1 MRVRT
6 LFLLLLAA
14 GSALAADL
22 PPPTGAGIVPP
33 GSKLKLLY
41 EGPKEAQAMTEG
53 PAAAPDGSIYF
64 SFIGFGDEKGKI
76 LRWDPAA
83 GQTTVF
89 TDQSGKANG
98 LAFDPQG
105 RLIAC
110 EGSDHGG
117 RCVSR
122 WNVATREREV
132 LADRFMGKPFNAPND
147 VCVDRRGRI
156 YFTDPKYVGA
166 EPRDLPFAVYRIDG
180 PGQVAEVTR
189 EVEKPNGIAL
199 SPDGRTL
206 YVADTN
212 NGADRADPNGPPPKK
227 GAMKLYAFPLGTE
240 GTITGARRTLL
251 DFGEEDGVDG
261 MTTDAKGNL
270 YLACRSSRR
279 PGVMVTDAA
288 GKERA
293 FIPTGLSQPGAKE
306 PVGLPSNV
314 EFGTGKDRKTLYVTV
329 DKSLYSIGLK
339 VDGRRRAP

>member
-1 MRVRT
+1 MRIAM
-6 LFLLLLAA
+6 LSLLLLAA
-14 GSALAADL
+14 VSAVAANL
-22 PPPTGAGIVPP
+22 QPPTGGDIVAP
-33 GSKLKLLY
+33 GAKLKLLY

-64 SFIGFGDEKGKI
+64 TFIGFGEEKGKI
-76 LRWDPAA
+76 LRYDPKS
-83 GQTTVF
+83 GRTTVF

-98 LAFDPQG
+98 LAFDSEG

-122 WNVATREREV
+122 WNVATKERTV

-166 EPRDLPFAVYRIDG
+166 EPRELPFAVYRIDG
-180 PGQVAEVTR
+180 PGRVAELTR

-199 SPDGRTL
+199 SPDERTL

-212 NGADRADPNGPPPKK
+212 NGADRADPNAPPPKQ
-227 GAMKLYAFPLGTE
+227 GAMKVYAFPLSAE
-240 GTITGARRTLL
+240 GKIAGARRTLL
-251 DFGEEDGVDG
+251 DFGDESGVDG
-261 MTTDAKGNL
+261 MTVDAQGNL
-270 YLACRSSRR
+270 YLACRSLRR
-279 PGVMVTDAA
+279 PGVMVTDPA
-288 GKERA
+288 GKELA
-293 FIPTGLSQPGAKE
+293 FIPTGPSQPGAKE

-314 EFGTGKDRKTLYVTV
+314 EFGMGTDSKALYVTV
-329 DKSLYSIGLK
+329 DKSLYSIELR
-339 VDGRRRAP
+339 VPGRRRS